1 MRRRALAGAGVAV
14 ALLAGCAAVPRNVFL
29 TEEFAGPST
38 PYGRALE
45 RYTRRAELYRGL
57 DTVAKAWVTWR
68 SPELRQALVE
78 TSAAYY
84 RLGPEEADRMR
95 AEQERAGRRVR
106 EFHLALYT
114 PAPDWNDLESPDTL
128 WRAVLVLPDGARLEP
143 VRVVRLPKTD
153 KAAVEYP
160 YVTPWTREYSL
171 FFPLL
176 EGEERYDHLTLVLS
190 GPLGEMRFGF

>member
-1 MRRRALAGAGVAV
+1 MRARGVSAAWLAA

-29 TEEFAGPST
+29 AQEFAGPST

-45 RYTRRAELYRGL
+45 RCTRKAELYQGL

-84 RLGPEEADRMR
+84 GLGPEETERMR
-95 AEQERAGRRVR
+95 AEQERAARRVR

-128 WRAVLVLPDGARLEP
+128 WRAVLVLPDGTRLEP
-143 VRVVRLPKTD
+143 VRVVHLPKTD
-153 KAAVEYP
+153 KSVVEYP

-176 EGEERYDHLTLVLS
+176 EGEERHDHLTLILS
-190 GPLGEMRFGF
+190 GPLGEMRFEF

>member
-1 MRRRALAGAGVAV
+1 MRVRGPALAWLAAV
-14 ALLAGCAAVPRNVFL
+14 LVAGCAAVPKHVFL

-45 RYTRRAELYRGL
+45 RYTRKAELYQGL

-68 SPELRQALVE
+68 SPELRKALVD

-84 RLGPEEADRMR
+84 RLGPEEAERMR
-95 AEQERAGRRVR
+95 TEQDRVARRVR

-114 PAPDWNDLESPDTL
+114 PAPGWNDLESPDTL
-128 WRAVLVLPDGARLEP
+128 WRAVLVLPDGTRLEP
-143 VRVVRLPKTD
+143 VRVVHLAKTD
-153 KAAVEYP
+153 KSAVEYP

-176 EGEERYDHLTLVLS
+176 EGRETYEHLTLILS
-190 GPLGEMRFGF
+190 GPLGEMRFAF